1 MTLLRPRVSSF
12 SPIAP
17 ARRNKGFTL
26 VELLVVIGIIA
37 LLISILLPTLAS
49 ARRSANSVK
58 CLASLKEIG
67 NAFSMYAM
75 ENKGYYPAA
84 RDNQNQYLAN
94 KTTKAERRWTDLL
107 AKYFNKKGENFQT
120 NAELTN
126 IRMNSVLW
134 GCPEWTRTFEYNP
147 NAPGGSADHVYNGYG
162 MQYYPNFPDRNYLTP
177 AGTPAMVAYRNTLD
191 RVGYLKQSYWGKRGA
206 ERLLVADSAQ
216 DIIAL
221 PSAVATTP
229 VATYTNFQGFNDGTA
244 KWWPYLPIN
253 QALGAGDF
261 GVDSR
266 HQKPG
271 LPQKASMGTKNI
283 NALFADGHAQSVSVR
298 EAFNAIRNPG
308 SDSTK

>member
-1 MTLLRPRVSSF
+1 MTFLRPRVSPSR
-12 SPIAP
+12 PIA
-17 ARRNKGFTL
+17 RRRSSKGFTL

-49 ARRSANSVK
+49 ARRAANSTK

-67 NAFSMYAM
+67 NAFNMYAM

-84 RDNQNQYLAN
+84 RDTINQYMAN
-94 KTTKAERRWTDLL
+94 GTTKAERRWTDLL
-107 AKYFNKKGENFQT
+107 AKYFHKKGEAFQT
-120 NAELTN
+120 NAELTT

-134 GCPEWTRTFEYNP
+134 GCPEWTRTYEYNP
-147 NAPGGSADHVYNGYG
+147 NAPGGSADMVYNGYG

-177 AGTPAMVAYRNTLD
+177 AGTPAYVAYRNTND
-191 RVGYLKQSYWGKRGA
+191 RLGYLKQSVWGKRGA

-221 PSAVATTP
+221 PSTVAVTP
-229 VATYTNFQGFNDGTA
+229 VATYTGYPGFKDGTA
-244 KWWPYLPIN
+244 RWWPYLPLNTSPGTNEIG
-253 QALGAGDF
+253 L
-261 GVDSR
+261 DSR

-271 LPQKASMGTKNI
+271 TPKAASMQMKNI

-308 SDSTK
+308 SDSTN